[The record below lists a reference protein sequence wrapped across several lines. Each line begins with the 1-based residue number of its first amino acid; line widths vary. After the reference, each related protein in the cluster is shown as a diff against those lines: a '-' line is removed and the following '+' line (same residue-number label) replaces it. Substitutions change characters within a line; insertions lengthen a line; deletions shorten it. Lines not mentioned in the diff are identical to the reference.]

1 MRTAAVRVSILMS
14 FFLMSELVAGQDAPA
29 SQETYDFLRDRGPG
43 IPTSLFGTYV
53 QKGELSINPFF
64 MPRRTTFQNTP
75 LAAKKATPNLARQVG
90 ADFKN
95 VFTTKENMLIV
106 GAGLSA
112 TWAVS
117 HFDRDLAS
125 SSLNS
130 ELNEG
135 ARLDHFFEAGE
146 TLGGGLVQ
154 VGGAFA
160 AYGLGKVFAK
170 QGLEDTG
177 RDLVRAQLVTQTLTF
192 GVKLAVRRERPDGS
206 NNRSFPSGHA
216 SGTFA
221 TATVLQ
227 RRYGWKVGVPAY
239 AVAGYVAVSRM
250 NEGEHYLSDVLFGA
264 TIGVLVGRTVTVSLA
279 RKRFAV
285 VPMPARDGVG
295 VQLTWLGSERDAIE
309 MKH

>member
-14 FFLMSELVAGQDAPA
+14 FFLMGELVAGQDAPA

-117 HFDRDLAS
+117 QFDQDLAS

-135 ARLDHFFEAGE
+135 TRLDHFLEAGQ

-227 RRYGWKVGVPAY
+227 RR
-239 AVAGYVAVSRM
+239 
-250 NEGEHYLSDVLFGA
+250 
-264 TIGVLVGRTVTVSLA
+264 
-279 RKRFAV
+279 
-285 VPMPARDGVG
+285 
-295 VQLTWLGSERDAIE
+295 
-309 MKH
+309 